1 MTTTKESSTSEEVIS
16 ACSDTVGGDI
26 LKTDVLG
33 RITVGHEQREAILDA
48 FEASGMPGQAF
59 GLHHGIKIQTFASWM
74 QKRRRVRGD
83 YQNEALCRKLH
94 MRKDPPQV
102 GSKKVARPQ
111 ASMNLIEVNLQNETP
126 HIGEPLEVILP
137 GGAVV
142 RIRHESQ
149 LDLLQILMRQLTC

>member
-1 MTTTKESSTSEEVIS
+1 MTNEISTSEGVG
-16 ACSDTVGGDI
+16 AVGGD

-33 RITVGHEQREAILDA
+33 RITVGSAQREAILDA
-48 FEASGMPGQAF
+48 FESSGMTGQAF
-59 GLHHGIKIQTFASWM
+59 ALHHGIKIQTFASWM

-83 YQNEALCRKLH
+83 YQNEAVCRKLR

-102 GSKKVARPQ
+102 GSKKVACPH
-111 ASMNLIEVNLQNETP
+111 ASMNLIEVNLQNEIP
-126 HIGEPLEVILP
+126 EMHEALEVMLP

-149 LDLLQILMRQLTC
+149 LGLLQILMRQLTC